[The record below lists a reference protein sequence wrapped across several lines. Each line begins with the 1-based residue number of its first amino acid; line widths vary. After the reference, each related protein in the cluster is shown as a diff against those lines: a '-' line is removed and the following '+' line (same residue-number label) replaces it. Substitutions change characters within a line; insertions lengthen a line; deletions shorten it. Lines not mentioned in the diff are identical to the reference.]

1 MDKYCIIY
9 KSSTNSLPI
18 GDLFRVL
25 FLLKNK
31 KKILLTDKYNFKN
44 FNKFKDI
51 KLDYFKNL
59 KKYQKNF
66 KIVNLYLGYKIK
78 ETFFDI
84 NRYIKKKISKKITYD
99 VFNNLIK
106 LDKQKPK
113 KHLLNK
119 KKIKV
124 GINWQTPAKWNI
136 KSYPMEKWNKLVKM
150 CENEKNIDISWQK
163 GRKLSEY
170 IEWVNSCDI
179 IVSIVGLGTHISS
192 YLEKKTIL
200 LVGPTDFYES
210 SLDYNIKK
218 ICPSQRCKIHKKK
231 INLFYKHCS
240 CMNNINEIKIF
251 KEIKKIIKAN

>member
-9 KSSTNSLPI
+9 KSSINSLPI

-31 KKILLTDKYNFKN
+31 KKILLTDKNNFKN

-66 KIVNLYLGYKIK
+66 KIINLYLGYKIK

-106 LDKQKPK
+106 LHKQKPK
-113 KHLLNK
+113 KHFFNRKKNK
-119 KKIKV
+119 
-124 GINWQTPAKWNI
+124 GWYQ
-136 KSYPMEKWNKLVKM
+136 L
-150 CENEKNIDISWQK
+150 
-163 GRKLSEY
+163 
-170 IEWVNSCDI
+170 
-179 IVSIVGLGTHISS
+179 
-192 YLEKKTIL
+192 
-200 LVGPTDFYES
+200 
-210 SLDYNIKK
+210 
-218 ICPSQRCKIHKKK
+218 
-231 INLFYKHCS
+231 
-240 CMNNINEIKIF
+240 
-251 KEIKKIIKAN
+251 ANTN